1 VQICLGFEN
10 SATVRLFIDYIYLSD
25 YTTPCELQCKDIKP
39 PSSWL
44 SRRNRKIGE
53 RLSRWVPGVP
63 PPTITK
69 DDQLATHVRMYHMGD
84 KYAVPTLKDA
94 ARDKFWKR
102 VQPGNL
108 DSEDLAAAITIA
120 YASDRT
126 RTTSMQHCVFECLVQ
141 GEDRAILNEHVR
153 DAIESVENLSFK
165 LFKRLK
171 YGKDGE

>member
-1 VQICLGFEN
+1 
-10 SATVRLFIDYIYLSD
+10 
-25 YTTPCELQCKDIKP
+25 
-39 PSSWL
+39 
-44 SRRNRKIGE
+44 
-53 RLSRWVPGVP
+53 
-63 PPTITK
+63 
-69 DDQLATHVRMYHMGD
+69 MYHMGD

-102 VQPGNL
+102 VQAGNL